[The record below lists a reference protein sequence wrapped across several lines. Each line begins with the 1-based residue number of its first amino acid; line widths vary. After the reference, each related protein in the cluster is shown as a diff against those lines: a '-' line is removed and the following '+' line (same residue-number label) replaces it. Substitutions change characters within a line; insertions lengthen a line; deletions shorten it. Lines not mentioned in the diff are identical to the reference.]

1 MAAIVHRAIAE
12 YVLARAKRQWPQP
25 AKRPERPP
33 LSPVPSVPKRPFDE
47 QLNCFVRVVAGHDA
61 RSDEVTA
68 TDWPPVLAH
77 YRALRRA
84 GREQVSTYWHEMDQH
99 RAALVE
105 GAPIP
110 GVNEFGRAVLY
121 TFWLFEG
128 IRNKWGERTPVDRDQ
143 LPPEKRLALLA
154 TDRNRKAKSRAKQ
167 RREKEEARAKLFV
180 VDDEA
185 GVVELPSHQ
194 SEEAADA
201 AAE

>member
-25 AKRPERPP
+25 AKRPKRPP
-33 LSPVPSVPKRPFDE
+33 LSPVPPVPKRPFDE
-47 QLNCFVRVVAGHDA
+47 QLNCFMRVVAGHDA

-84 GREQVSTYWHEMDQH
+84 GREQVSSLWHRMDQH
-99 RAALVE
+99 RAALEE

-110 GVNEFGRAVLY
+110 ELDKAERAALY
-121 TFWLFEG
+121 AFFLFEG
-128 IRNKWGERTPVDRDQ
+128 IRNQWGERAPVDRDQ

-167 RREKEEARAKLFV
+167 KREKEAARARLYA
-180 VDDEA
+180 VDEEA
-185 GVVELPSHQ
+185 GVVTLASH
-194 SEEAADA
+194 EGGVDA